1 MTRAFIVRHGEAQDD
16 VEDCYGGIADSSL
29 TDMGQ
34 EAAKTVAERLAGKGV
49 DRIYTSPYKRAA
61 ETAEIMG
68 VKLECNIETVENL
81 RERNSYGVL
90 SGVNKNQATM
100 IFKNVLSKLSG
111 KPGDYYSDDLV
122 VGAEALEDFDKR
134 VKSAMNDIVNN
145 ASTLNSI
152 CIVTHGN
159 VIRSIYKNI
168 LGIDGRVSLDHLA
181 AIEIEWEGLRA
192 SICSSNGVT
201 VE

>member
-1 MTRAFIVRHGEAQDD
+1 MIRAYIVRHGEAQDD
-16 VEDCYGGIADSSL
+16 VEDCYGGIADFPL
-29 TDMGQ
+29 TDLGRD
-34 EAAKTVAERLAGKGV
+34 AADEVAQYLAGKGIE
-49 DRIYTSPYKRAA
+49 RIYASPYKRAA
-61 ETAEIMG
+61 ETAEIIAG
-68 VKLECNIETVENL
+68 KLECNIETVENL